1 MSSFLDDLQKLFDEQ
16 HAAANDP
23 LNPGISE
30 EEEDAD
36 PNVIDATEEGLGF
49 VIVPTI
55 PQRND
60 GKDESSKG

>member
-36 PNVIDATEEGLGF
+36 PNVIDATDEALGF
-49 VIVPTI
+49 VIVPTT
-55 PQRND
+55 PNP
-60 GKDESSKG
+60 KDEADKSSKG